1 MLSHDIH
8 SKNIMKIIWY
18 NNYLMKNNCINMGIS
33 ILPLNGKLQLSV
45 DKNALKRDFNEI
57 KYRNKYGWHLRNYSW
72 PVSLNDDFLVWK
84 SQPHW
89 CCWNCVFCFVMMH
102 HFHVYAFFFWLLTK
116 ISKLFGFPTFDIRH
130 TWWSL
135 YQKHVMRSKERG
147 ALRAKNS
154 HPEILMIF
162 TANCLHKVPF

>member
-45 DKNALKRDFNEI
+45 DKNALKRGFNEI

-72 PVSLNDDFLVWK
+72 PVSLNDDFFVWK

-102 HFHVYAFFFWLLTK
+102 HFHVYGFFFDYSQRFLNYLVFQPLTLGTPDDVYTRNTSCDLKREGLSGPK
-116 ISKLFGFPTFDIRH
+116 IAI
-130 TWWSL
+130 
-135 YQKHVMRSKERG
+135 
-147 ALRAKNS
+147 LRY
-154 HPEILMIF
+154 
-162 TANCLHKVPF
+162 